1 MKFNVLIFVI
11 ILSCSKQ
18 KINLNELSGYWEIDF
33 IKKNNEK
40 YIPKPSIL
48 QYDHYTINNY
58 KGIMNKVELKIDG
71 TYATSKDNSSFILE
85 KINDY
90 YFIKFRTKWDEWE
103 RKIKYLDNKKMIL
116 ENNNFEYHYKRHF
129 N

>member
-11 ILSCSKQ
+11 IISCSKQ

-40 YIPKPSIL
+40 YIPKSSIL

-71 TYATSKDNSSFILE
+71 TYTTSKDYSSFILE

>member
-1 MKFNVLIFVI
+1 
-11 ILSCSKQ
+11 
-18 KINLNELSGYWEIDF
+18 
-33 IKKNNEK
+33 
-40 YIPKPSIL
+40 
-48 QYDHYTINNY
+48 
-58 KGIMNKVELKIDG
+58 MNKVELKIDG

-103 RKIKYLDNKKMIL
+103 RKIKYLNNKKMIL
-116 ENNNFEYHYKRHF
+116 ENNNYEYHYKRHF

>member
-1 MKFNVLIFVI
+1 MKFYELIFFL
-11 ILSCSKQ
+11 ILSCNNQ
-18 KINLNELSGYWEIDF
+18 KIILNELQGYWEIDF

-40 YIPKPSIL
+40 FTPKTSIL
-48 QYDHYTINNY
+48 QYDHYTVDNY

-71 TYATSKDNSSFILE
+71 TYFTSKDNSSFILD

-90 YFIKFRTKWDEWE
+90 YFINFRTKWDKWN

-116 ENNNFEYHYKRHF
+116 ENNNVEYHYKRPF

>member
-1 MKFNVLIFVI
+1 MDHMLH
-11 ILSCSKQ
+11 Q
-18 KINLNELSGYWEIDF
+18 KIIF
-33 IKKNNEK
+33 I
-40 YIPKPSIL
+40 Y
-48 QYDHYTINNY
+48 
-58 KGIMNKVELKIDG
+58 
-71 TYATSKDNSSFILE
+71 LE

-90 YFIKFRTKWDEWE
+90 YFIKFKTKWDEWE

>member
-1 MKFNVLIFVI
+1 MKFDVLILILFV
-11 ILSCSKQ
+11 SCGEQ
-18 KINLNELSGYWEIDF
+18 KINLNELSGYWEIEF
-33 IKKNNEK
+33 VKKNNEK
-40 YIPKPSIL
+40 YIPNPSIL
-48 QYDHYTINNY
+48 QYDHYMIDNY

-71 TYATSKDNSSFILE
+71 SYATSKDKSPFILE

-90 YFIKFRTKWDEWE
+90 YFIKFKTKWDEWE

-116 ENNNFEYHYKRHF
+116 ENNHFEYHYKRHF

>member
-1 MKFNVLIFVI
+1 
-11 ILSCSKQ
+11 
-18 KINLNELSGYWEIDF
+18 
-33 IKKNNEK
+33 
-40 YIPKPSIL
+40 
-48 QYDHYTINNY
+48 
-58 KGIMNKVELKIDG
+58 MNKVELKIDG

-116 ENNNFEYHYKRHF
+116 ENNNFEYHYKRYF